1 MKREWMTIIEHD
13 KIARHTYR
21 LVLKGE
27 MVHRVKEPGQFVH
40 IQVSKDFYLRR
51 PVSISDIHVES
62 GTVTLL
68 YKVMGK
74 GTDAMTEK
82 KVGEELD
89 VLGPGGQGFP
99 IDEIETKQA
108 LLVGGG
114 IGVPPLYYLAKQLNE
129 KGIQVTSILGF
140 QSAEDAFL
148 TDNFEALGDLYVTTN
163 DGTLGHKGL
172 VTDLFPHVQGTFD
185 TYFTCGPTVML
196 KAVANEL
203 SDIPGYIS
211 MEERMGCGIGACFA
225 CVVPSKDEKGYRRIC
240 CDGPVFDAK
249 EVVLP

>member
-1 MKREWMTIIEHD
+1 M
-13 KIARHTYR
+13 
-21 LVLKGE
+21 VGE
-27 MVHRVKEPGQFVH
+27 VSEPGQFVH
-40 IQVSKDFYLRR
+40 IQVSEDFYLRR
-51 PVSISDIHVES
+51 PVSISDIDKENK
-62 GTVTLL
+62 TMTLL

-82 KVGEELD
+82 KVAEKVD

-99 IDEIETKQA
+99 IAKINTKQA

-114 IGVPPLYYLAKQLNE
+114 IGVPPLYYLGKLLE
-129 KGIQVTSILGF
+129 KKGVQVTSILGF
-140 QSAEDAFL
+140 RSAEDAFL
-148 TDNFEALGDLYVTTN
+148 VDEFEALGDVYVTTN
-163 DGTLGHKGL
+163 DGTLGHQGL
-172 VTDLFPHVQGTFD
+172 VTDLFPQVKGSFD

-203 SDIPGYIS
+203 SGVPGYIS

-225 CVVPSKDEKGYRRIC
+225 CVVPSNDEKGYRRIC

-249 EVVLP
+249 EVVLS